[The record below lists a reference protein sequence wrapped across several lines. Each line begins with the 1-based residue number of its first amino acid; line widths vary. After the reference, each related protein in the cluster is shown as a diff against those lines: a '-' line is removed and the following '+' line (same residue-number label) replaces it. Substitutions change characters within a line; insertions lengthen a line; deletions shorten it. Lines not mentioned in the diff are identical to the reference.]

1 MTDPAAMLVIAAA
14 ASAGLAV
21 TTLAAFRGWN
31 QWLALKRLEAERGMA
46 RSGGRSEIAELRRR
60 VRKLEAIAS
69 GIEL

>member
-1 MTDPAAMLVIAAA
+1 MTDPAAMLVIAASGSA
-14 ASAGLAV
+14 ALAV

-31 QWLALKRLEAERGMA
+31 QWLALKRLEAEKGRS
-46 RSGGRSEIAELRRR
+46 RSGGGSELAELRRR

>member
-1 MTDPAAMLVIAAA
+1 MTDPAAMLVIAASGSA
-14 ASAGLAV
+14 AIAV

-31 QWLALKRLEAERGMA
+31 QWLALKRLEAEKNAGRV
-46 RSGGRSEIAELRRR
+46 GGRSELAELRRR